1 MRNNE
6 KLSMRIAVDLDGVLA
21 NTMVSFCRILNERRS
36 INLNVDS
43 FTQWHAW
50 EIAGITKDEFFRTLD
65 QAWFKWQS
73 IPPMEPQLREK
84 VDRLK
89 EFGRVEIV
97 TGRSP
102 ETVRNAKSWLQKHG
116 IPHDAFIRTESTRA
130 KINLGYDVFI
140 DDSAELMAL
149 IASTLDKNGVL
160 YTQPWNRAAPAM
172 PRIFRVSGWDQI
184 PGALRQLA
192 AKAE

>member
-1 MRNNE
+1 
-6 KLSMRIAVDLDGVLA
+6 MRIAVDLDGVLA
-21 NTMVSFCRILNERRS
+21 NTMVSFCRILNERKS
-36 INLNVDS
+36 TNLNVGS

-65 QAWFKWQS
+65 QAWFEWES
-73 IPPMEPQLREK
+73 IPPVEPELGLK
-84 VDRLK
+84 VRRLE

-102 ETVRNAKSWLQKHG
+102 ETVKNAKSWLRRHN
-116 IPHDAFIRTESTRA
+116 IAHDAFVRTESTKD
-130 KINLGYDVFI
+130 KIKLGYNVFI

-149 IASTLDKNGVL
+149 IASTLDRRGVL
-160 YTQPWNRAAPAM
+160 YTQPWNRDAPAM

-184 PGALRQLA
+184 PDALRRVA
-192 AKAE
+192 AKPE